1 MAEYLKL
8 WAEEKE
14 DVQERRELVL
24 GRIAEIIEEQDV
36 EDIYKKYFVL
46 LAEKILFMNQ
56 ILELGE
62 KGAYQNLSLEELQNN
77 NEKLYAEFREEAYET
92 NYANPAYA
100 VAQFGEEF
108 GTVLAMLYTRISNLA
123 PTMITGIS
131 HMLVIYAELFVQ
143 IYNRF
148 EEKDIDGAELKK
160 IVSEFYHDYVEYFVE
175 IATRNMLDPKCDYY
189 TEMVDTV
196 DLNDLRYLYFY
207 GQNITENEIETAKFF
222 QGMDDKE
229 IQAMADT
236 YTEGFHIGYQ
246 KLGKDLKDKSAVSLY
261 YAAGFE
267 KMIRMARRNFEALG
281 VSGLIMG
288 AGVSTTSAN
297 RQWEFDHRDDMA
309 MYLDKAYAERYLETR
324 KVALEAMKQEA
335 AGYAG
340 PAVIETFGEKNFDPI
355 IKKEAAKY
363 TDKQREV
370 DIYLKSQNSQLSN
383 KYINPEERSFTII
396 AYPIPEIGD
405 RFKEIF
411 AETVKVN
418 TLDYKTYEDI
428 QTKIINVLDT
438 ADHVVVKG
446 AGANRTD
453 LTIKIYPLNNPEKE
467 SAFENC
473 VADVNI
479 PVGEV
484 FTSPVLKGTNGL
496 LHVTEV
502 YLNGLKV
509 KDLEIELKDGMITSY
524 TCGNF
529 ETEEENKKF
538 MSDNV
543 MFNHDT
549 LAIGE
554 FAIGT
559 NTTAYKMGIEYDIQ
573 SKLPILIAEKTGP
586 HFAMGDTCYSRSE
599 NVKVWNPDG
608 KEVIAKDN
616 EVSLLRDTDMSKAY
630 FNCHTDITIP
640 YNELDYIKAVA
651 ADGTEIDV
659 IAGGRFVVPGTEE
672 LNIPL
677 DEMDK

>member
-8 WAEEKE
+8 WKEEKE
-14 DVQERRELVL
+14 EVQERRELVL
-24 GRIAEIIEEQDV
+24 GRIAEIVKEQEV
-36 EDIYKKYFVL
+36 EDIYKEYFSVL
-46 LAEKILFMNQ
+46 GQKILFMNQ

-62 KGAYQNLSLEELQNN
+62 KGAYKDLSLEELQEN
-77 NEKLYAEFREEAYET
+77 NEKLYAEFREGAYET
-92 NYANPAYA
+92 NYGNPAYA
-100 VAQFGEEF
+100 VAHFGEEY
-108 GTVLAMLYTRISNLA
+108 GTILAMLYTKIANLA
-123 PTMITGIS
+123 PTMITGVS
-131 HMLVIYAELFVQ
+131 HILVIYAELFVQ

-148 EEKDIDGAELKK
+148 EEKDIEGDELRK
-160 IVSEFYHDYVEYFVE
+160 IVGEFFHDYVEYFVE
-175 IATRNMLDPKCDYY
+175 LNMTAMLDPKYDYY
-189 TEMVDTV
+189 TDLIDTV

-222 QGMDDKE
+222 QAMDEAE
-229 IQAMADT
+229 IQEMADT
-236 YTEGFHIGYQ
+236 YTEGFHIGYT
-246 KLGKDLKDKSAVSLY
+246 KLGKELKNKSAVNLY
-261 YAAGFE
+261 YAIGFE
-267 KMIRMARRNFEALG
+267 RMIRMARRNFEALG
-281 VSGLIMG
+281 VSGLVWS
-288 AGVSTTSAN
+288 AGIASTSAN
-297 RQWEFDHRDDMA
+297 RQWDFDHRDDMA
-309 MYLDKAYAERYLETR
+309 VYLDKAYAERYLETR
-324 KVALEAMKQEA
+324 KVAFEALKKEA

-340 PAVIETFGEKNFDPI
+340 PAVIETFGEKNFDPV

-363 TDKQREV
+363 TDKQREI

-396 AYPIPEIGD
+396 AYPIPEIGEK
-405 RFKEIF
+405 FCEIF

-446 AGANRTD
+446 AGENRTN

-467 SAFENC
+467 TAFENC

-509 KDLEIELKDGMITSY
+509 KDLEIELTDGMITSY

-529 ETEEENKKF
+529 DTEEENKKF

-586 HFAMGDTCYSRSE
+586 HFAMGDTCYSKSE

-651 ADGTEIDV
+651 ADGTETDV
-659 IAGGRFVVPGTEE
+659 IVNGRFVVPGTEE

-677 DEMDK
+677 DEMK